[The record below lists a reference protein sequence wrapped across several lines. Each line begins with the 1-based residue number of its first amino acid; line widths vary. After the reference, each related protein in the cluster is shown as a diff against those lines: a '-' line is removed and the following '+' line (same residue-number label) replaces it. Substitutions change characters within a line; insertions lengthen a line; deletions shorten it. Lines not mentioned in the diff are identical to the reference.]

1 MRAVIYERF
10 GELPELRE
18 VPDPEPPAG
27 GVVVAVRATGLCRS
41 DWHGWRGHDTDIR
54 LPHVPGHEFAGQIAA
69 VGTGVSG
76 WQVGDRVTAP
86 FVCACGTCPAC
97 LAGDQQVCHRQEQ
110 PGFTYWGSFAD
121 LVVVPHAQANLV
133 RLSDQIDYAAA
144 ATLGC
149 RFATAFRAVV
159 TQGRVRP
166 GEWVAVHGCGGV
178 GLSAVMIAVAAGA
191 RVVAVDV
198 SAEALALARRF
209 GATATINATPP
220 GVAPPAATPAGVRP
234 AGAAAA
240 AVREITGGGAHL
252 SLDALGSQ
260 ATLTA
265 SVEGLRRRGR
275 HVQVGLLPA
284 LTGRPTVPMELVVAY
299 ELELLGSHG
308 MPAHAYR
315 DLLPLVRSGA
325 LRPAELITGELAL
338 PDAPAALAALDRP
351 ARAGIQVIVP

>member
-10 GELPELRE
+10 GERPELHD
-18 VPDPEPPAG
+18 VGDPGPPAG

-41 DWHGWRGHDTDIR
+41 DWHGWQGHDTDIR

-69 VGTGVSG
+69 VGPGVRG

-97 LAGDQQVCHRQEQ
+97 LTGDQQVCHRQEQ
-110 PGFTYWGSFAD
+110 PGFTYWGSFAEF
-121 LVVVPHAQANLV
+121 VVVPHAETNLV
-133 RLSDQIDYAAA
+133 RLSERVDFAVA

-159 TQGRVRP
+159 AQGRVRP

-198 SAEALALARRF
+198 SAGALALARRF
-209 GATATINATPP
+209 GA
-220 GVAPPAATPAGVRP
+220 AATVDATTP
-234 AGAAAA
+234 AAA
-240 AVREITGGGAHL
+240 AVREITGGGAHV

-284 LTGRPTVPMELVVAY
+284 VTGRPTVPMELVVAR
-299 ELELLGSHG
+299 ELEILGSHG

-315 DLLPLVRSGA
+315 ELLPMVETGA

-338 PDAPAALAALDRP
+338 PAAPAALAAMAGGAP
-351 ARAGIQVIVP
+351 PGIQIIVP